1 MRNIIK
7 KILRENADT
16 PKRIFRYI
24 DTIFSHF
31 EEDIYS
37 IVEDLEENL
46 NMSKVDAYTIL
57 FEYYMSKGDDPTKD
71 IAFGDITYQL
81 YTDDLVNILN
91 NSGWLD
97 KYLKNK
103 DSFPRVFRDI
113 EEIGDGERF
122 ILKLDNWLEF
132 KCLFDDDNLAE
143 RVLQDDWADLYGW
156 FDVDFSDDIVDK
168 LNKDTIKH
176 IQEYVK
182 EKGLIGMELENSD
195 GEVLTEEMVNDEGI
209 LLGLIGEDELF
220 YDLRNELE
228 NGYRSSY
235 DGAAESEIF
244 KILEG
249 HITSFFGNKPEWGD
263 EKRVGNFLYLDVTTI
278 FYDYLVRYLTSKGDM
293 PGDSQNYFME
303 VVCETI
309 AEEDGEIITP
319 DMNYF
324 YPDSRLVEEHFTDY
338 IRDNI

>member
-16 PKRIFRYI
+16 PKRVFRYI

-31 EEDIYS
+31 EGDVDS

-46 NMSKVDAYTIL
+46 NMSKVDAYSIL
-57 FEYYMSKGDDPTKD
+57 FEYYMSKGEDPTND
-71 IAFGDITYQL
+71 IAFEDVTYYL
-81 YTDDLVNILN
+81 HTDDLVKILN

-97 KYLKNK
+97 KYLKDKN
-103 DSFPRVFRDI
+103 SFPRGFRDI

-122 ILKLDNWLEF
+122 ILKLDDWEEF

-143 RVLQDDWADLYGW
+143 RVLNSDWADLYGW
-156 FDVDFSDDIVDK
+156 FDVDFSNDIVDK
-168 LNKDTIKH
+168 LNPDTIKH

-182 EKGLIGMELENSD
+182 EKGLIGEELQNSD
-195 GEVLTEEMVNDEGI
+195 GEVLTEEMVNDEDI
-209 LLGLIGEDELF
+209 LLELIDEDDLF
-220 YDLRNELE
+220 YDLRSELE
-228 NGYRSSY
+228 NAYRSSY
-235 DGAAESEIF
+235 DSAAESEIF
-244 KILEG
+244 KTLEG

-263 EKRVGNFLYLDVTTI
+263 GNKLYLDVTTI
-278 FYDYLVRYLTSKGDM
+278 FYDFLVRYLTNKGDM
-293 PGDSQNYFME
+293 PGNSVSYFME

-309 AEEDGEIITP
+309 AEEDGEIRTP

-324 YPDSRLVEEHFTDY
+324 YPDSRLVEEHLTDY
-338 IRDNI
+338 IKSNI

>member
-7 KILRENADT
+7 KILRESTET
-16 PKRIFRYI
+16 PKRVFRYI
-24 DTIFSHF
+24 D
-31 EEDIYS
+31 S
-37 IVEDLEENL
+37 IVEHFEWDIDSIMEDLEQNL
-46 NMSKVDAYTIL
+46 NLSKVDAYTLL
-57 FEYYMSKGDDPTKD
+57 FEYYISKGDDPTKD
-71 IAFGDITYQL
+71 IAFEDISYYL
-81 YTDDLVNILN
+81 YADDLVNILN

-103 DSFPRVFRDI
+103 DSFPRDFRDI

-143 RVLQDDWADLYGW
+143 RILQDDWAELYGW

-182 EKGLIGMELENSD
+182 EKGLIGKELENSD

-209 LLGLIGEDELF
+209 LLELIDEDELF

-228 NGYRSSY
+228 NGYRTSY
-235 DGAAESEIF
+235 DGAAEDEIF
-244 KILEG
+244 KILKG

-263 EKRVGNFLYLDVTTI
+263 GNKLYLDVTTI
-278 FYDYLVRYLTSKGDM
+278 FYDFLVRYLTSKGEM
-293 PGDSQNYFME
+293 PSFSQSYFME

-324 YPDSRLVEEHFTDY
+324 YPDSDLIAEHLNEY
-338 IRDNI
+338 IIHNI